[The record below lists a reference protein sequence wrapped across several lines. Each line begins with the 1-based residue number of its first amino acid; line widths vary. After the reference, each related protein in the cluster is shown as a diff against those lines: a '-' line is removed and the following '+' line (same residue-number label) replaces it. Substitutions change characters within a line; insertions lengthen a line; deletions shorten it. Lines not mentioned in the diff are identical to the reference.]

1 MQDCVPPTHR
11 SIAKRVT
18 PRGQHLNR
26 VPTVCQTLLCL
37 HQSRLWL
44 QAASG
49 GDLCLGA
56 WEFHPLPV
64 LHFEGKGSQLQWLSR
79 EKHQTVIPPPPAPDC
94 EAGGRINTGSGHS
107 LKGSPEHLCSSLL
120 SWECWGSCSEGTYKR
135 NAHCLWCSERQLH
148 SRKREPRR
156 S

>member
-18 PRGQHLNR
+18 PHGQHLNR

-37 HQSRLWL
+37 HQSGLWL

-49 GDLCLGA
+49 GFQRTQGGGLCLGA

-64 LHFEGKGSQLQWLSR
+64 LHFEGKGQPASVVEQR
-79 EKHQTVIPPPPAPDC
+79 KAPDSH
-94 EAGGRINTGSGHS
+94 TPST
-107 LKGSPEHLCSSLL
+107 SP
-120 SWECWGSCSEGTYKR
+120 
-135 NAHCLWCSERQLH
+135 
-148 SRKREPRR
+148 
-156 S
+156 